1 MKISISHR
9 VLGLAAVLLLT
20 ASLAYGQGEATA
32 AREIS
37 LSGFGMGTGTYTGIN
52 GGRNIAFTAGFDL
65 GLHPIGSIRPEIELR
80 GTEPVDSGGIVG
92 EKNALGGVKFTGFL
106 NSRLHPYG
114 DVLIGRGKMN
124 YAGTGYVVGSV
135 AYQYTSSIVYAF
147 GGGADYDL
155 TGHFPLKGDYQMQ
168 RWLTP
173 VTTSGA
179 AYPQAISFGIIYRI
193 NIGRLPIGKQR

>member
-1 MKISISHR
+1 MTSAR
-9 VLGLAAVLLLT
+9 RLRRVRLAVLGAVACVLT
-20 ASLAYGQGEATA
+20 LSFASLAVGPASADSYVQ
-32 AREIS
+32 IS
-37 LSGFGMGTGTYTGIN
+37 GSGSTW
-52 GGRNIAFTAGFDL
+52 
-65 GLHPIGSIRPEIELR
+65 SE
-80 GTEPVDSGGIVG
+80 
-92 EKNALGGVKFTGFL
+92 NALNQWIADVTQ
-106 NSRLHPYG
+106 YG
-114 DVLIGRGKMN
+114 MRVN

-155 TGHFPLKGDYQMQ
+155 TDHFALKADYQMQ

-179 AYPQAISFGIIYRI
+179 AYPQAISFGIVYRI